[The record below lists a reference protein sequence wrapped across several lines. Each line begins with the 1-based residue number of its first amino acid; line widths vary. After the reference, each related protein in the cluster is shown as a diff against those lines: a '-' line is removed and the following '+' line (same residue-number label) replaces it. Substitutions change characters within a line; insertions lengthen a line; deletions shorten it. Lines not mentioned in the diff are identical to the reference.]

1 MSDTYSEAELL
12 KFMDWLG
19 GKGLVNIATAKS
31 RKIASAKI
39 LGALDG
45 HEKLDLRNIDR
56 EQAFQRFVNKSSKGF
71 TPGSLTTYKSR
82 FYSALDDF
90 LSWSANPAGF
100 KPAGTQ
106 RVRTK
111 TTDDNEQ
118 PSPKKKI
125 KALKTFATDQ
135 KKSNS
140 PDIEQVMPGQSLV
153 FPIPIRD
160 GVTVKI
166 HNLPMDL
173 SKTEADRICAVV
185 KALAVIE

>member
-12 KFMDWLG
+12 KFLDWLG
-19 GKGLVNIATAKS
+19 EKGLVNPVTAKS
-31 RKIASAKI
+31 RRIASAKV
-39 LGALDG
+39 LSALDG
-45 HEKLDLRNIDR
+45 HEKLDLREFDR
-56 EQAFQRFVNKSSKGF
+56 EQAFQRFMNKSSKDF

-90 LSWSANPAGF
+90 LSWRANPAGF

-106 RVRTK
+106 RARSK
-111 TTDDNEQ
+111 TMDASDQ
-118 PSPKKKI
+118 PSSKNKI
-125 KALKTFATDQ
+125 RALKTFTTAP
-135 KKSNS
+135 KESNTS
-140 PDIEQVMPGQSLV
+140 DSGQGMEGQPLV

>member
-1 MSDTYSEAELL
+1 MSETYSEAELL

-19 GKGLVNIATAKS
+19 EKGLVNPVTAKS
-31 RKIASAKI
+31 RRIASAKV
-39 LGALDG
+39 LGALDD
-45 HEKLDLRNIDR
+45 HEKLDLRDFDR
-56 EQAFQRFVNKSSKGF
+56 EQAFQRFMNKSSKDF

-90 LSWSANPAGF
+90 LSWRANPAGF

-111 TTDDNEQ
+111 TTDDNDQ
-118 PSPKKKI
+118 SS
-125 KALKTFATDQ
+125 KTRKLQTVTTAS
-135 KKSNS
+135 KESNTS
-140 PDIEQVMPGQSLV
+140 ELGQGMPGQSLV